1 MAGWVPLEIEQWSSF
16 SRVITV
22 RAIDGTPQNLHG
34 YMANTIMRRSYY
46 SASGNTITTAITDAP
61 NGQITLS
68 MTPANTGLLTPG
80 RWVYDTTTTTPGGI
94 VQRMIEGIVVVSNG
108 VTH

>member
-1 MAGWVPLEIEQWSSF
+1 MAGFVPLEIEQWSTF

-22 RAIDGTPQNLHG
+22 KASNGSAQNLTG
-34 YMANTIMRRSYY
+34 YMANTLMRRSYD
-46 SASGNTITTAITDAP
+46 SASSNVITTQITDAP

>member
-1 MAGWVPLEIEQWSSF
+1 MAGFVPLEIECWSNF

-22 RAIDGTPQNLHG
+22 RAADGSSQNLVG
-34 YMANTIMRRSYY
+34 YQANTLMRRSHY
-46 SASGNTITTAITDAP
+46 STSSNTITTQITDAS

-80 RWVYDTTTTTPGGI
+80 RFVYDTTTTTPGGI
-94 VQRMIEGIVVVSNG
+94 VQRMIEGIIYVSPG

>member
-1 MAGWVPLEIEQWSSF
+1 MAGWHPLEIEQWSNF

-22 RAIDGTPQNLHG
+22 KALNGSSQNLVG
-34 YMANTIMRRSYY
+34 YMANTLMRRSFY
-46 SASGNTITTAITDAP
+46 STSANTITTQITDAV

-68 MTPANTGLLTPG
+68 MTAANTGLLTPG
-80 RWVYDTTTTTPGGI
+80 RWVYDTTTTTAGGV